1 MARPGRLK
9 PFLGELATLLAS
21 FETVEPRAVKAYA
34 NVREHFALLPE
45 GPAGFAHLEVSLMR
59 GRPLEL
65 RKVIADAMRARVLDE
80 FEEKVTQ
87 GEIAITVE
95 IREMDPDTYLR

>member
-1 MARPGRLK
+1 MT
-9 PFLGELATLLAS
+9 ELAAKLAS
-21 FETVEPRAVKAYA
+21 FETVEPRAVKAYL
-34 NVREHFALLPE
+34 NVREHFAILPE

-65 RKVIADAMRARVLDE
+65 RRQIAEGMRQKLAEE
-80 FEEKVTQ
+80 FAEKLSQ

-95 IREMDPDTYLR
+95 IREMDSETYLR

>member
-45 GPAGFAHLEVSLMR
+45 GPAGFAHVEVSLMR
-59 GRPLEL
+59 GRSLEL
-65 RKVIADAMRARVLDE
+65 RKAIADAMRARVLDE
-80 FEEKVTQ
+80 FEEKVAQ